1 MTAITGSRSSCGRVA
16 TTDRELVCRGHPAS
30 FLHELNG
37 ALSVDTSVKPNR
49 KLYSKTHRR
58 SFILYL
64 RNSNHKNQIPSFTMT
79 KFRSPRAK
87 SSGRCR
93 HRISEIRFCH
103 SKFVCF
109 SSFVVCFLAYCNPTF
124 AVEASIPFSRVAPVF
139 QKHCHHCHGPKKSKG
154 ELRLDRLNPDLING
168 KDGDRWRE
176 VLDRLNFGD
185 MPPEGEPPLALE
197 DRELLTDWLVQER
210 RRAELAKNP
219 TTHFRRLTRREYEL
233 SMQELLGLNIEF
245 GSRLPEDGR
254 SRGGFRNNGEM
265 LRMSPLQYEMY
276 LQIAEQAL
284 EEAIVI
290 GPPPEVHRYRLARA
304 DKPNALTTTSLPKP
318 ENRPGESFVYT
329 TENRPAFRIWNMS
342 GEKKESTG
350 ELPPSAIRRFSEAA
364 VKLPEHCFAVGFHRA
379 FRTGEALVRVHA
391 ARVGGQDSGGAP
403 PQPALLTVAFGC
415 TNRHGVE
422 LTPVG
427 EPVVI
432 ENKDFQTYELRVR
445 MESMPLPNMSPPSDR
460 NAAVLA
466 VWNSAR
472 MRKDD
477 PNPPKLKVEWIEL
490 ETPFLETWP
499 PASHTNILFPNHR
512 GLSESDYA
520 REVVRRFASRAFRRP
535 LSDSE
540 LDRLMKYWREARRNT
555 DTLESSLRDTLSV
568 VLASP
573 QFLGLAAARSSGG
586 QQRLDDYELAAR
598 LSYFLWSSLP
608 DETLL
613 KLAEKSQLR
622 NPKVLAEQTRR
633 IIRDPRSWE
642 FIAQF
647 AEQWLELDRL
657 ERVTVDQRRYPEF
670 DEELAAAMRLESLHF
685 FGEVLRH
692 NESIFQILN
701 SKFTFL
707 NETLADHYEIP
718 DVSGP
723 HFRRVSL
730 DESHHRGG
738 VLTHASILTGTS
750 DGHDGHPTKR
760 GMWLLRNLLDDLPP
774 PPPPNVPEL
783 DREDP
788 KVRGLS
794 ITEALAVHRE
804 NTACAGCHRRIDPWG
819 LAFEEYDAVG
829 NWQRDGIGA
838 ELRRRRTK
846 HPVQAEAELP
856 SGVTV
861 NGMKELQAEL
871 LRTKKDDFRRAL
883 LRKVMAY
890 ALGRSLT
897 LNDTEVADSLATT
910 LQQRGDRMGDLV
922 ELVVTSWVVE
932 ITKNK

>member
-1 MTAITGSRSSCGRVA
+1 MFAFASAYCGR
-16 TTDRELVCRGHPAS
+16 
-30 FLHELNG
+30 
-37 ALSVDTSVKPNR
+37 
-49 KLYSKTHRR
+49 
-58 SFILYL
+58 
-64 RNSNHKNQIPSFTMT
+64 
-79 KFRSPRAK
+79 
-87 SSGRCR
+87 
-93 HRISEIRFCH
+93 
-103 SKFVCF
+103 
-109 SSFVVCFLAYCNPTF
+109 TF
-124 AVEASIPFSRVAPVF
+124 AAETNIPFSRVAPIF
-139 QKHCHHCHGPKKSKG
+139 QQNCHRCHGPKNSKG
-154 ELRLDRLNPDLING
+154 ELRLESLNPDLVNG

-233 SMQELLGLNIEF
+233 SMQELLGLNVEF

-276 LQIAEQAL
+276 LQIAEEAL
-284 EEAIVI
+284 AKAIVT
-290 GPPPEVHRYRLARA
+290 GPPPEVHRYRLQRGE
-304 DKPNALTTTSLPKP
+304 KPNTLTATSLPKP
-318 ENRPGESFVYT
+318 ENRPGESFVYMPD
-329 TENRPAFRIWNMS
+329 NRPAFRIWNMS
-342 GEKKESTG
+342 GEKNESKG
-350 ELPPSAIRRFSEAA
+350 ELPPSTIRRFSEAA

-379 FRTGEALVRVHA
+379 FRTGEALVRVRA
-391 ARVGGQDSGGAP
+391 ARVGGQGSGDAP
-403 PQPALLTVAFGC
+403 LRPALMTVAFGC

-427 EPVVI
+427 VPVVI
-432 ENKDFQTYELRVR
+432 ENKDYQTYELRVR
-445 MESMPLPNMSPPSDR
+445 MESMPVPNTSPPSDR

-472 MRKDD
+472 MVKGD

-490 ETPFLETWP
+490 ETPFLESWP
-499 PASHTNILFPNHR
+499 PASHTKILFPNHR

-520 REVVRRFASRAFRRP
+520 REVVGRFASRAFRRP
-535 LSDSE
+535 LADSE
-540 LDRLMKYWREARRNT
+540 LDRLMKYWREARQDA

-573 QFLGLAAARSSGG
+573 QFLGLAAARSSVGR
-586 QQRLDDYELAAR
+586 QRLDDYELTAR

-622 NPKVLAEQTRR
+622 NPKVLADQTRR
-633 IIRDPRSWE
+633 MIGDPRAWQ
-642 FIAQF
+642 FIEQF

-657 ERVTVDQRRYPEF
+657 ERVAIDQRRYPEF

-685 FGEVLRH
+685 FGEVLRR
-692 NESIFQILN
+692 NESIFQILDSN
-701 SKFTFL
+701 FTCI
-707 NETLADHYEIP
+707 NETLADHYGIP

-730 DESHHRGG
+730 DDSHHRGG
-738 VLTHASILTGTS
+738 ILTHASILTGTS
-750 DGHDGHPTKR
+750 DGQDGHPIKR

-788 KVRGLS
+788 KVRGLT

-829 NWQRDGIGA
+829 NWQRDGVGA

-846 HPVQAEAELP
+846 HPVQSATELP

-871 LRTKKDDFRRAL
+871 LRTRKDDFRRAL
-883 LRKVMAY
+883 SRKVMAY

-897 LNDTEVADSLATT
+897 LNDTEAADSLVSN
-910 LQQRGDRMGDLV
+910 LQQRGDRMGTLI
-922 ELVVTSWVVE
+922 ELIVASE
-932 ITKNK
+932 AFQSK